1 MFSVSSIFASGHC
14 GGEHEGRKHHEDHHG
29 GGEWHESSY
38 RRHYS
43 YRGEDRYGRHD
54 REGLLEGLGD
64 IL

>member
-29 GGEWHESSY
+29 GGDWHERSY
-38 RRHYS
+38 HREGDHEGRR
-43 YRGEDRYGRHD
+43 D